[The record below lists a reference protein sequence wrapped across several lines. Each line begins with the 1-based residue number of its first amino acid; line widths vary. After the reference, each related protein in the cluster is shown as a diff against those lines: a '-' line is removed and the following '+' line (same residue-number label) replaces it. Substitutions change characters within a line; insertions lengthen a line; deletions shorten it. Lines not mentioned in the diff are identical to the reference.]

1 MVTGGL
7 MLGAF
12 FMATDW
18 VTSPLTPKGM
28 IIFGCGCGVLT
39 VLIRLFGG
47 YPEGVAFSILLMNSA
62 TPIIDRLTMPRKFG
76 AMPKKFG
83 FVTKKG

>member
-18 VTSPLTPKGM
+18 VTSPITDKGKAN
-28 IIFGCGCGVLT
+28 FWFCHRC
-39 VLIRLFGG
+39 
-47 YPEGVAFSILLMNSA
+47 S
-62 TPIIDRLTMPRKFG
+62 DR
-76 AMPKKFG
+76 A
-83 FVTKKG
+83 V